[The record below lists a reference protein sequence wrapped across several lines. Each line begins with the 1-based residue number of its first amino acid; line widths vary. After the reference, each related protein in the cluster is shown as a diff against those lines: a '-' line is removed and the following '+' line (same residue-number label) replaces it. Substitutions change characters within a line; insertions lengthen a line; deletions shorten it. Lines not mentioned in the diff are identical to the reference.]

1 MRSYQPV
8 SVSQQQFVVAD
19 GVTATYILTDQNGLA
34 LFDAT
39 NVVISNIYANGT
51 VIATAN
57 YINNNGSENGNT
69 PSGSVTFIAGQIPAA
84 GTVLSWS
91 GTAQTFQF
99 DLTPVLLAQ
108 YANSPNMLQLMNF
121 MNQWIDP
128 AQNIDLFYYNI
139 WNIQSANGIGLDIWG
154 RIVGIPRT
162 IQLSSTQQYFGFHEG
177 NPSFF
182 PFNNEPFYNGPLH
195 GTLFTLLDD
204 SYRILILT
212 KALANISNFTA
223 PSINKLLSFMFAG
236 RGSCYVLELS
246 RMQIEYVFNF
256 PLQAW
261 EQSVLLQSTLM
272 PRPAGVGV
280 TIVVNP

>member
-1 MRSYQPV
+1 MRSYQAV
-8 SVSQQQFVVAD
+8 AVSQQQFGVSD
-19 GVTATYILTDQNGLA
+19 GVTATWMLTDQNGLA
-34 LFDAT
+34 LFDA
-39 NVVISNIYANGT
+39 NSVAISALYANGV
-51 VIATAN
+51 VIATPN
-57 YINNNGSENGNT
+57 YTNNNGSENGNT
-69 PSGSVTFIAGQIPAA
+69 PSGSITFTSGDIPVA
-84 GTVLSWS
+84 GTTLSWS
-91 GTAQTFQF
+91 GTAQTFQY

-108 YANSPNMLQLMNF
+108 YANSPAMLQVMEF
-121 MNQWIDP
+121 MNQWLDP
-128 AQNIDLFYYNI
+128 AFDIDLFYYNI

-154 RIVGIPRT
+154 RIVGVPRT
-162 IQLSSTQQYFGFHEG
+162 IQLSSTQLYFGFHEG
-177 NPSFF
+177 NPSFY

-204 SYRILILT
+204 AYRVLILT

-223 PSINKLLSFMFAG
+223 PSINKLLAFMFAG

-261 EQSVLLQSTLM
+261 EESVLLQSILM

>member
-1 MRSYQPV
+1 MRSYQAV
-8 SVSQQQFVVAD
+8 SVSQQSFGTSD
-19 GVTATYILTDQNGLA
+19 GATATWMLSDEYGNP
-34 LFDAT
+34 LFNANT
-39 NVVISNIYANGT
+39 VVISNLYANGV
-51 VIATAN
+51 VIPPTN

-69 PSGSVTFIAGQIPAA
+69 PSGSITFTTGDIPAN
-84 GTVLSWS
+84 GVTLTWS
-91 GTAQTFQF
+91 GTCQNFQY

-108 YANSPNMLQLMNF
+108 YANSPNMLQLMEF
-121 MNQWIDP
+121 MNQWLDP
-128 AQNIDLFYYNI
+128 AANIDLFYWNI

-154 RIVGIPRT
+154 RIVGVPRT
-162 IQLSSTQQYFGFHEG
+162 IQLSDTQQYFGFHEG
-177 NPSFF
+177 DPSFF

-204 SYRILILT
+204 SYRVLILT

-223 PSINKLLSFMFAG
+223 PSINKLLAFMFAG

-256 PLQAW
+256 PLEAW
-261 EQSVLLQSTLM
+261 EESVLLQSTLM